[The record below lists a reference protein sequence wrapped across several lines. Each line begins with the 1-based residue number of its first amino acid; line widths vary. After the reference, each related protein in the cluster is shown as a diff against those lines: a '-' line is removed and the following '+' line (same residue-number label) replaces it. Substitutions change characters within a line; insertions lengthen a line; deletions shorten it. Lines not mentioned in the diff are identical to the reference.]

1 MEQAL
6 TKIGEQGLAGALLVL
21 FALAIVYL
29 NKKREDTAEE
39 RLKESK
45 EALLTIA
52 AANTIM
58 VSLKDAVSGLSTTL
72 AALNSTVQ
80 TMHSENK
87 AALDQARERD
97 VRVERM
103 IEATAETTRDLEST
117 LDKLSGQVSSI
128 AGRETAGR

>member
-6 TKIGEQGLAGALLVL
+6 SNIAEQGLTGALLVL
-21 FALAIVYL
+21 FMLAIVYL
-29 NKKREDTAEE
+29 NKKRDDTAEE

-58 VSLKDAVSGLSTTL
+58 ASLKEAVTGLSTTL

-97 VRVERM
+97 TRVEGR
-103 IEATAETTRDLEST
+103 INETAEMARDLESAV
-117 LDKLSGQVSSI
+117 DKLSTQI
-128 AGRETAGR
+128 ASLGSRGTGV

>member
-6 TKIGEQGLAGALLVL
+6 SKIGEQGLTGALLVL
-21 FALAIVYL
+21 FMLAIVYL
-29 NKKREDTAEE
+29 NKKRDDTAEE

-58 VSLKDAVSGLSTTL
+58 ASLKEAVTGLSTTL

-97 VRVERM
+97 TRVERR
-103 IEATAETTRDLEST
+103 IEETAEMARDLET
-117 LDKLSGQVSSI
+117 AMDKLSSQI
-128 AGRETAGR
+128 ASLGSRGPGV

>member
-6 TKIGEQGLAGALLVL
+6 SKIGEQGLAGALLVL

-29 NKKREDTAEE
+29 NKKREDTAED

-58 VSLKDAVSGLSTTL
+58 VSLKEAVSGLSTTL

-87 AALDQARERD
+87 AALDQARDRD
-97 VRVERM
+97 ARVERM

-117 LDKLSGQVSSI
+117 LDKLSGQVSNI
-128 AGRETAGR
+128 ASRELVGR

>member
-58 VSLKDAVSGLSTTL
+58 VSLKEAVSGLSTTL

-103 IEATAETTRDLEST
+103 IEATAKTTRDLEST

-128 AGRETAGR
+128 AGRETVGR

>member
-6 TKIGEQGLAGALLVL
+6 SKIGEQGLAGALLVL

-29 NKKREDTAEE
+29 NKKREDTAED

-58 VSLKDAVSGLSTTL
+58 VSLKEAVAGLSTTL

-97 VRVERM
+97 MRVERR
-103 IEATAETTRDLEST
+103 IEETAESARDLET
-117 LDKLSGQVSSI
+117 AIEKLSGQISSI
-128 AGRETAGR
+128 GSRGAGV